1 MARRH
6 ESLIPLAKDHYEGLL
21 LVQQLRE
28 HNRAIMTGWPKTPTD
43 QARFVARFYDEHLK
57 KHFEAEEQAL
67 FPPASERVPAS
78 CTIVQEL
85 LREHRTIEEEVAQFR
100 TASGNYPADALQQS
114 ATLLEEHI
122 RKEDRVLFP
131 LLENEATPEVLE
143 AMRQKLAP
151 YYPG

>member
-21 LVQQLRE
+21 L
-28 HNRAIMTGWPKTPTD
+28 
-43 QARFVARFYDEHLK
+43 
-57 KHFEAEEQAL
+57 EEQ
-67 FPPASERVPAS
+67 
-78 CTIVQEL
+78 
-85 LREHRTIEEEVAQFR
+85 
-100 TASGNYPADALQQS
+100 
-114 ATLLEEHI
+114 I

-151 YYPG
+151 YYPE

>member
-28 HNRAIMTGWPKTPTD
+28 HNRSIMTGWPKTPTD
-43 QARFVARFYDEHLK
+43 QTQD
-57 KHFEAEEQAL
+57 EEQAL

-78 CTIVQEL
+78 RTIVQEL

-100 TASGNYPADALQQS
+100 NASGNYPADALQQS

-131 LLENEATPEVLE
+131 LLESEAAPEVLE